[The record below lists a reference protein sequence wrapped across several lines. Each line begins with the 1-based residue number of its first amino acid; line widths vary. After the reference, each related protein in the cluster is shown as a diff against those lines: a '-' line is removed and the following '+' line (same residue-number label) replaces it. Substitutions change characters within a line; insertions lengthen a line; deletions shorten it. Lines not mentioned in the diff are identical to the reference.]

1 MTTVSSAHLP
11 KIFVIPRPQANTM
24 CSCRITATKD
34 MDVMLI
40 YACHVTSQLQV
51 PVFAPVGEERPDYR
65 EVV

>member
-1 MTTVSSAHLP
+1 
-11 KIFVIPRPQANTM
+11 M